1 MDKKKGLLN
10 IGISIFSKILI
21 LVFTLVTRRL
31 IISCVGNEINGI
43 NSLYTSIIGFLSVA
57 ELGVGTAIAFSMY
70 APIVNGDSAKV
81 GALYRLYKKLYYI
94 VALVMLVGGFC
105 VMPFLPSLAKGYENA
120 DVNLYITFALAL
132 FGIVATYLYSA
143 KSSLINAHKNNYIT
157 SIIHSVGIV
166 IQSVMQIVVLKVWR
180 SFELYLIATIVGAL
194 VQWLI
199 THIVTVK
206 LHRDILNVEKKSLDD
221 DSKTEVI
228 KKIKAMFMHKIGN
241 ALVNTVDSVIISAF
255 VGVIILGKYSNYTII
270 ATSLISII
278 SLVFTPL
285 TSIIGHMFVSESAEK
300 MKKSYELFHLVNY
313 LVAFL
318 FFGGYYAIIDDL
330 IALMFGAEL
339 ELASVVVKCVTI
351 NYFLQFLRK
360 ATLMFRDASGAF
372 YNDRWKPLV
381 EGVVNLV
388 LSILFVMVMPDDYNV
403 AGVIIATIITSLL
416 ICHTVEPYIL
426 YKNALFSSPKKH
438 YITNYFM
445 IALFCGFVFA
455 FDFIRVDVGATW
467 KNLLINGTIS
477 VCIWIALFVAYLF
490 INSDMRA
497 QIKRFIRRKG
507 KR

>member
-1 MDKKKGLLN
+1 MDKRKGLLN

-21 LVFTLVTRRL
+21 LVFTLITRRL

-70 APIVNGDSAKV
+70 APIVNGDTVKV
-81 GALYRLYKKLYYI
+81 SALYRLYKKLYYI
-94 VALVMLVGGFC
+94 VALVMLLGGLC
-105 VMPFLPSLAKGYENA
+105 VLPFLPSLAKGYENV
-120 DVNLYITFALAL
+120 DVNLYITFLLAL
-132 FGIVATYLYSA
+132 FGIVSTYLYSA
-143 KSSLINAHKNNYIT
+143 KTSLINAHKNNYIT
-157 SIIHSVGIV
+157 SIIHSLGIIV
-166 IQSVMQIVVLKVWR
+166 QSVMQIVVLKVWR

-199 THIVTVK
+199 THIVTVR
-206 LHRDILNVEKKSLDD
+206 LHKNVLNAERAPLDEQSRTD
-221 DSKTEVI
+221 VI

-285 TSIIGHMFVSESAEK
+285 TSIIGHMFVSESPEK
-300 MKKSYELFHLVNY
+300 MKKSFELFHLVNY
-313 LVAFL
+313 LIAFL

-330 IALMFGAEL
+330 IFIMFGSEL
-339 ELASVVVKCVTI
+339 SLAGVVVKCVTI

-372 YNDRWKPLV
+372 YNDRWKPLI
-381 EGVVNLV
+381 EGVTNLV
-388 LSILFVMVMPDDYNV
+388 LSLLFVMVMPDEYNV

-426 YKNALFSSPKKH
+426 YKNALCSSPKKH
-438 YITNYFM
+438 YITNYLM
-445 IALFCGFVFA
+445 IALFCAFVFA
-455 FDFIRVDVGATW
+455 FDFIRVDVGVAW

-477 VCIWIALFVAYLF
+477 VCVWLVLFVIYLCV
-490 INSDMRA
+490 NRDMRE
-497 QIKRFIRRKG
+497 QIKRFIKKKG
-507 KR
+507 KG